1 MKVNRLC
8 TFVHA
13 GLIILQNG
21 VLVMNCVSYVNA
33 NFTTYI
39 DTKVVLTLVDLVI

>member
-13 GLIILQNG
+13 ALIILQNG
-21 VLVMNCVSYVNA
+21 VLVMNCVSYA
-33 NFTTYI
+33 IAKFKTYA
-39 DTKVVLTLVDLVI
+39 DTRAVLTLVDLVI